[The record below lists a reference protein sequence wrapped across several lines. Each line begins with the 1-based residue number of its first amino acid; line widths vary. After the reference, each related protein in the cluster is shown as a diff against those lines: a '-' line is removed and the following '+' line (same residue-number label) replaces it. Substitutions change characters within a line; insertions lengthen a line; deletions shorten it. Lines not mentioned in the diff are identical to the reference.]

1 MTDKILTSYSAS
13 AQIEGFNSIALDG
26 YGYSVRLH
34 LQGWLGILFNIV
46 SYRAKILSEY
56 SDEHQIKWIEL
67 IRTWLILRKKY
78 RVPLWTRECS
88 LQNDI
93 LMPNIQTE

>member
-46 SYRAKILSEY
+46 SYRAKIFE
-56 SDEHQIKWIEL
+56 WIL
-67 IRTWLILRKKY
+67 KRA
-78 RVPLWTRECS
+78 PDQMDWTY
-88 LQNDI
+88 
-93 LMPNIQTE
+93 